1 MSDVPYL
8 LPRKEIRLTRDEAN
22 QALEM
27 GLVPLTVQNDQLVPI
42 FPRRA
47 MLGLLLDDYRVH
59 LRRKLSNGRW
69 SVDSPVEN
77 QLIVGYQALLAEYDA
92 RDDLS
97 SISMAYRAA
106 VSSAHELRVAFE
118 ADGRLFDDL
127 PLRIAIEQNEAAC
140 KRHASTIEAARSTGT
155 TIAGSAINDFVW
167 HKWLDWLSES
177 GVWQIVEF
185 NGKSAEVYRIDKL
198 SMANLTRLAHVFLT
212 AAELADAVQD
222 EVRRTTPAA
231 SPKGGR
237 PIDYPM
243 KWLIR
248 EARRQGMDVAAL
260 SKLIYERRNDLADFR
275 GIGKTSLL
283 KRLTAA
289 WRRVPQSDPS
299 LQTPTVAHNL

>member
-1 MSDVPYL
+1 MSDAPYL
-8 LPRKEIRLTRDEAN
+8 LPRKELRLTRDEAN
-22 QALEM
+22 QALEI

-47 MLGLLLDDYRVH
+47 RLGLLLDNYRGH

-69 SVDSPVEN
+69 SVHSPVED
-77 QLIVGYQALLAEYDA
+77 QLIFGYQSLLAEYDA

-118 ADGRLFDDL
+118 ADGRLFDDI

-167 HKWLDWLSES
+167 HKWLDWLYES
-177 GVWQIVEF
+177 GVWQVVEF

-237 PIDYPM
+237 PIDYPR
-243 KWLIR
+243 KWLIL

-260 SKLIYERRNDLADFR
+260 GKLIYERRNDLADFK
-275 GIGKTSLL
+275 GLSKSTLT
-283 KRLTAA
+283 KRIKEA
-289 WRRVPQSDPS
+289 WRRVPLADPS
-299 LQTPTVAHNL
+299 L